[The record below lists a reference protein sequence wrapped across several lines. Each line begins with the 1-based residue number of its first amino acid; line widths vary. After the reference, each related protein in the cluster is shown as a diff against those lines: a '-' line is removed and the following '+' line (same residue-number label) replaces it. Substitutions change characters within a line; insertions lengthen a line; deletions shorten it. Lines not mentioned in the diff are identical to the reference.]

1 MNRVLYNV
9 TCSVDADIHEEW
21 LDWMKFVHIPE
32 VMATGFFL
40 ENKICRI
47 HEFEEN
53 GITYAIQYV
62 CRNKKELD
70 EYQRDFSPALQQS
83 HNTRY
88 GGKVAAFRTV
98 LEIVHE
104 QKPPFVDVFPN

>member
-9 TCSVDADIHEEW
+9 TCSVDPDIHEEW

-70 EYQRDFSPALQQS
+70 VYQRDFSPALQQA
-83 HNTRY
+83 HNARY

>member
-1 MNRVLYNV
+1 
-9 TCSVDADIHEEW
+9 
-21 LDWMKFVHIPE
+21 MKFIHIPE

-62 CRNKKELD
+62 CKSKVELD
-70 EYQRDFSPALQQS
+70 NNIEEENEVIIIAVV
-83 HNTRY
+83 T
-88 GGKVAAFRTV
+88 KT
-98 LEIVHE
+98 III
-104 QKPPFVDVFPN
+104 